1 VSTSSHARVGA
12 VLIIAALVA
21 AAPFTG
27 PEARFL
33 AVALTLMIAWL
44 VSSVWRGYRDGLR
57 IPRTALSLW
66 LTLFWAWLGLS
77 VTWSPVAQVSVYT
90 FWWMAG
96 LPLAYWAY
104 TLAPD
109 REAVWRHAA
118 QWVLVLGVALAV
130 AGVVQKLALGQPAQS
145 IFRTANTHAAILNL
159 IVLPASGYFLVAL
172 NKAIHTRRM
181 ALLGIGVFI
190 LFFGIAHTG
199 GRGAF
204 LSLVLGLAVLV
215 VVAMRYGR
223 RRDVTILLGM
233 FVAAFVAADVSGQGQ
248 FSDRVETLWRP
259 LDAAFTRI
267 VIWQPAWELVKESP
281 WLGTGIGTY
290 YLVASPD
297 RHPADT
303 SAGFFVHN
311 DYLQLWLETGVA
323 GLMLLLVTQTTVVVM
338 MARALAA
345 KIDALRKIEVSGL
358 FAALLAVSAHSFVD
372 FNFYILLIL
381 LMSGLMLARFQ
392 ERASALSAIRVIE
405 LRPRDIVGKGS
416 YRAIALLLVMF
427 PIFYFLAQGLSD
439 HFRNQAW
446 RYSVEGRL
454 SHAERALDWSQRLTP
469 ANARIFNARA
479 ELYRHALSS
488 VKRVSPISERRAL
501 FDRALECL
509 DQSERLNPLRAIT
522 FDIRAH
528 LIEQNPH
535 LAGDDWKERTD
546 RAYQRALQLD
556 PRLAQ
561 TRAAYA
567 HLLLQL
573 GDATTALRVVEQ
585 GLAYR
590 YGSPTKLAPLLDLAG
605 RIRRQAGEAD
615 ESASV
620 DSQARSL

>member
-1 VSTSSHARVGA
+1 MSTSSHAWVSA
-12 VLIIAALVA
+12 ALIVAALVA
-21 AAPFTG
+21 AAQFSG

-33 AVALTLMIAWL
+33 AVALTLVIAWL

-77 VTWSPVAQVSVYT
+77 VIWSPVTQVSIYT

-96 LPLAYWAY
+96 LPLGYWAY

-118 QWVLVLGVALAV
+118 KWVLVLGVALAV
-130 AGVVQKLALGQPAQS
+130 AGVVQKLAFAQPVQS
-145 IFRTANTHAAILNL
+145 IFRTVNTHAAVLIL

-172 NKAIHTRRM
+172 NRAKETRRM
-181 ALLGIGVFI
+181 ALLGIAVFT

-199 GRGAF
+199 GRAAVI
-204 LSLVLGLAVLV
+204 SLVLGLAVLV
-215 VVAMRYGR
+215 AVATRYGR
-223 RRDVTILLGM
+223 KRNVIILLGL
-233 FVAAFVAADVSGQGQ
+233 FIAAFVATDISVHGQ
-248 FSDRVETLWRP
+248 FSDRMGTLSRP
-259 LDAAFTRI
+259 LDVAFTRI

-290 YLVASPD
+290 YLVASPY
-297 RHPADT
+297 RHPADI
-303 SAGFFVHN
+303 SAGYFVHN

-323 GLMLLLVTQTTVVVM
+323 GLMLLLVTQITVVVV

-345 KIDALRKIEVSGL
+345 KTDAVRKIEVSGL

-372 FNFYILLIL
+372 FNFYILFIL

-392 ERASALSAIRVIE
+392 ELTSALSAIRVIE

-416 YRAIALLLVMF
+416 YRVIVLLLVMF
-427 PIFYFLAQGLSD
+427 PISYLLAQGLSD

-446 RYSVEGRL
+446 RYSVDGRL
-454 SHAERALDWSQRLTP
+454 PHAERALGWSQRLTP
-469 ANARIFNARA
+469 ADARVFNARA

-488 VKRVSPISERRAL
+488 VKRDSPIGERQALFERAL
-501 FDRALECL
+501 GFL

-522 FDIRAH
+522 FDIRAQ
-528 LIEQNPH
+528 LIEQNPQ
-535 LAGDDWKERTD
+535 LAGDDWKERAD
-546 RAYQRALQLD
+546 RAYRRALQLN
-556 PRLAQ
+556 PWLAQ
-561 TRAAYA
+561 TRVAYA
-567 HLLLQL
+567 QFLFQL
-573 GDATTALRVVEQ
+573 GDVTAALRIVEQ

-590 YGSPTKLAPLLDLAG
+590 YVSPIKLDPLLNLAE
-605 RIRRQAGEAD
+605 RLRREAGEAD
-615 ESASV
+615 VSGALDFPAEP
-620 DSQARSL
+620 L